1 MHQVINLFYDKVMNY
16 LCMLCDIIQCLLVH
30 NIPEVDVF
38 KVAPLAVY
46 TNQKHH
52 HEFQNVITVDS
63 PMLYK

>member
-1 MHQVINLFYDKVMNY
+1 MNY

-52 HEFQNVITVDS
+52 HEFLNVITVDS